1 MGGKKVSI
9 ALQLIVSIGF
19 VVLALVVTTVISLT
33 FQNRNQRASDALNQN
48 ALPSLSVLEECRELI
63 VSSELLVKSWVFAEK
78 QEKTPDKLRLRALI
92 DTEYG
97 ESYSRVRAL
106 ASEWPKEDLEELEKM
121 NQIVVDSLFPLHR
134 EVIESL
140 ATFEAYD
147 DFMVISMVQPLVE
160 ADGPIITTTMRARE
174 KLEGL
179 IQRQKVRV
187 ETASAE
193 VQERA
198 NTFTTVLLINSII
211 SVVLLILIG
220 WELLRRIKGA
230 LGEMSQTVEE
240 VASGNLTLEIHDNRG
255 DEFGQLLRGL
265 ADMVRKLRQIAI
277 SISEESVALG
287 RSRDELSGVA
297 NEVSEG
303 AAIQGSAAEEIT
315 ASMSG
320 MMDMLSRMND
330 EATST
335 QTAFSAVREDLIQ
348 MRDESKK
355 NLDAIG
361 TISERIE
368 IVNEIANQ
376 TNILALNAAVEAARA
391 GEHGKGFAVVAIEV
405 RRLAER
411 SREAADEILA
421 VARETVQDTRRVGA
435 LLDKISP
442 QIDSTWAIL
451 QEFAENSQQQTLTAE
466 QINNGMQQLNDIT
479 QRNAANASTLVRNS
493 GELHDRSESLDK
505 TIRYFR
511 I

>member
-1 MGGKKVSI
+1 MGRKKVSI
-9 ALQLIVSIGF
+9 AVQLAASIGF
-19 VVLALVVTTVISLT
+19 VVLALVVTTVISLLY
-33 FQNRNQRASDALNQN
+33 QAQNQRASDALNQN
-48 ALPSLSVLEECRELI
+48 ALPSLSVLEECREL
-63 VSSELLVKSWVFAEK
+63 VVASELLVKSWVFAEK
-78 QEKTPDKLRLRALI
+78 QERTPDKQRLRKLI
-92 DTEYG
+92 GTDYG
-97 ESYSRVRAL
+97 ETYGRVREL
-106 ASEWPKEDLEELEKM
+106 ASEWPEEDLAELEKM
-121 NQIVVDSLFPLHR
+121 NRIVVDSLFPLHR

-140 ATFEAYD
+140 ASFEAYD
-147 DFMVISMVQPLVE
+147 DFMVLSMVTPLVE
-160 ADGPIITTTMRARE
+160 TNGRIITTTVRALE
-174 KLEGL
+174 KLENL

-193 VQERA
+193 VQQRA
-198 NTFTTVLLINSII
+198 ETFSTFLLLNSII
-211 SVVLLILIG
+211 SVALLLFIG
-220 WELLRRIKGA
+220 WELQRRIRRA
-230 LGEMSQTVEE
+230 LAEMSSTVEE
-240 VASGNLTLEIHDNRG
+240 VASGNLTLDIHSDRG
-255 DEFGQLLRGL
+255 DEFAQLLKGL
-265 ADMVRKLRQIAI
+265 ADMVHQLRQIAI
-277 SISEESVALG
+277 SISEESVALSH
-287 RSRDELSGVA
+287 SRDELSGVA
-297 NEVSEG
+297 HEVSEG
-303 AAIQGSAAEEIT
+303 AAIQGSAAEQIT

-320 MMDMLSRMND
+320 MMDMLTRMND

-335 QTAFSAVREDLIQ
+335 QTAFGAVREDLIQ

-355 NLDAIG
+355 NLQAIG

-368 IVNEIANQ
+368 VVNEIANQ

-411 SREAADEILA
+411 SREAADEILL
-421 VARETVQDTRRVGA
+421 VARETVQDTKRVSA

-451 QEFAENSQQQTLTAE
+451 QAFAENSKQQTLTAE

-493 GELHDRSESLDK
+493 SDLHERSESLDR